1 MSARS
6 PGNPLWDKL
15 RRHVVTPGSS
25 DSRRSRRDEREFRRR
40 DSELYRDDYRDRYDE
55 RERRDRREDD
65 RATSRM
71 GGETYGRSPSGRRA
85 RSPAMEEERRRGA
98 GGRDRER
105 SRSPLGAGGYARG
118 RRYEESSEY
127 GSVDAGDVARRR
139 LSSSK
144 SFGVRGEA
152 EQFDAAYYKTRIAR
166 LEEKVAKE
174 HQKVKA
180 TVKYYEE
187 QFEEQAKKIREKE
200 KEENKATK
208 EENAKLT
215 SQVEW
220 LKQAQESLKSER
232 SAREELEKEL
242 KTLRER
248 GPSAQDQQT
257 AAERDKEITTLKATL
272 EQARGEATL
281 KEQLKEEV
289 ETLKLSL
296 EAAKEEAAAAR
307 EDAEKVKSAPP
318 RENDPTELLI
328 LQKQLDEEKAKCNI
342 AEKKLATLK
351 TDAIQPLEQELA
363 TVKAELEQS
372 KERDQQSIVVQTRLE
387 IAEKLVQDLKAKAH
401 RVDEMERYCA
411 DASKDKELL
420 RQAYDKIQ
428 EVTDKLISVTNE
440 KEVLVRHSAQQ
451 AQVETQLEQTRN
463 ELTRIKND
471 VHSAHVDKSNTEM
484 NFKYIVDDLSRALRE
499 HTMNAMRWEARMTSE
514 INEASEEHAE
524 IRRQT
529 MNLVTTAEA
538 EAQRVMRDSI
548 TIVNDARRMLQ
559 DNYRK
564 SEDIIEDAIRHE
576 RHRMGD
582 DTRKMKSELVEAE
595 RRAIKANAEIDAL
608 SEQLRQMRIE
618 LHLAK
623 DAHAALAATQS
634 APSIG
639 DTARDYGSDG
649 PSSPSGEKAINLRR
663 SLRIAQFQLLAMKA
677 RRRFEIDPTIED
689 LQEKLGYMREER
701 EQILASRPAA
711 SFEDPAEVKAMQ
723 KEIEWSR
730 ARLKSLRR
738 RKRVVHT

>member
-1 MSARS
+1 M
-6 PGNPLWDKL
+6 
-15 RRHVVTPGSS
+15 
-25 DSRRSRRDEREFRRR
+25 
-40 DSELYRDDYRDRYDE
+40 
-55 RERRDRREDD
+55 
-65 RATSRM
+65 
-71 GGETYGRSPSGRRA
+71 
-85 RSPAMEEERRRGA
+85 
-98 GGRDRER
+98 
-105 SRSPLGAGGYARG
+105 
-118 RRYEESSEY
+118 
-127 GSVDAGDVARRR
+127 
-139 LSSSK
+139 
-144 SFGVRGEA
+144 
-152 EQFDAAYYKTRIAR
+152 
-166 LEEKVAKE
+166 
-174 HQKVKA
+174 KA

-363 TVKAELEQS
+363 TVKAELERS

-576 RHRMGD
+576 RHRWET
-582 DTRKMKSELVEAE
+582 TRG
-595 RRAIKANAEIDAL
+595 R
-608 SEQLRQMRIE
+608 
-618 LHLAK
+618 
-623 DAHAALAATQS
+623 
-634 APSIG
+634 
-639 DTARDYGSDG
+639 
-649 PSSPSGEKAINLRR
+649 
-663 SLRIAQFQLLAMKA
+663 
-677 RRRFEIDPTIED
+677 
-689 LQEKLGYMREER
+689 
-701 EQILASRPAA
+701 
-711 SFEDPAEVKAMQ
+711 
-723 KEIEWSR
+723 
-730 ARLKSLRR
+730 
-738 RKRVVHT
+738 